1 MLNSLFLA
9 VILIILLFLYW
20 RFYFLRDPRRV
31 APENSKA
38 IISPA
43 DGKLVRII
51 KIKGMDKGKLGI
63 RKGLF
68 GKITTFT
75 KDVPNAHY
83 LIVICM
89 NVFHVHYQR
98 VPIDGVVKKVKHRNG
113 KFLNAVFK
121 ANNMTA
127 TLENENNETV
137 IKGKITIKVIQIAGF
152 LARRIFCYLK
162 ENQKVKKGQHLGL
175 INLGSQVCLITP
187 KIDLKIKEGQ
197 NMYAGKT
204 IIGEMK

>member
-20 RFYFLRDPRRV
+20 RLYFLRNPRRV
-31 APENSKA
+31 APENPKA

-51 KIKGMDKGKLGI
+51 ELKDKNKIGI
-63 RKGLF
+63 KKGLF
-68 GKITTFT
+68 GRITTFT
-75 KDVPNAHY
+75 KDVPKAHY

-98 VPIDGVVKKVKHRNG
+98 VPIDGVVTKVQHRKG

-152 LARRIFCYLK
+152 LARRISCYLK

-197 NMYAGKT
+197 NVYAGKT
-204 IIGEMK
+204 VIGEIK